1 MGKCVVLLR
10 LILLNEIVGKT
21 IPQKQTFEKKK
32 LKVLT
37 IKPFYRISPTIIKIA
52 GKVWLQPAVL
62 TKQRVRYCLGFA
74 VP

>member
-1 MGKCVVLLR
+1 MGICVVLLR
-10 LILLNEIVGKT
+10 LILLYENVGKI

-52 GKVWLQPAVL
+52 GKVWLQPAAL
-62 TKQRVRYCLGFA
+62 DGQIYGFA
-74 VP
+74 QVYFIV